1 MEAMHSNKAV
11 EFGISKRSKSQSYYP
26 NLPKRER
33 KLASRGGGWA
43 LGSQAI
49 IVNKKIKV
57 DKVSL
62 IISMGFYKKGYYEN
76 KRRNKNHGQ
85 FYKNF

>member
-1 MEAMHSNKAV
+1 L
-11 EFGISKRSKSQSYYP
+11 QSLTGHYP

-43 LGSQAI
+43 LGSQAG

-57 DKVSL
+57 DKQAEL
-62 IISMGFYKKGYYEN
+62 FSMGFYEKIKK
-76 KRRNKNHGQ
+76 Q
-85 FYKNF
+85 TQ

>member
-1 MEAMHSNKAV
+1 MQNVNTLRAWS
-11 EFGISKRSKSQSYYP
+11 SYYP

-43 LGSQAI
+43 LGSQAC

-57 DKVSL
+57 DKQAEL
-62 IISMGFYKKGYYEN
+62 FSMGFYEKIKK
-76 KRRNKNHGQ
+76 Q
-85 FYKNF
+85 TQ

>member
-43 LGSQAI
+43 PSTQAR
-49 IVNKKIKV
+49 
-57 DKVSL
+57 
-62 IISMGFYKKGYYEN
+62 GC
-76 KRRNKNHGQ
+76 Q
-85 FYKNF
+85 

>member
-1 MEAMHSNKAV
+1 LQAQI
-11 EFGISKRSKSQSYYP
+11 GITATGHYP

-57 DKVSL
+57 DKVNL
-62 IISMGFYKKGYYEN
+62 IITMGIYKKG
-76 KRRNKNHGQ
+76 
-85 FYKNF
+85 